1 MGYFANMFL
10 LLVFDNLHFP
20 VARSFLS
27 TAFVTFVT
35 VWLSRRGGTYMGNA
49 KMQRD
54 TTNPNAKQGVSPA
67 PNGSP

>member
-27 TAFVTFVT
+27 TAFVTFVA
-35 VWLSRRGGTYMGNA
+35 VWLSRRGGTYMGGGHN
-49 KMQRD
+49 K
-54 TTNPNAKQGVSPA
+54 P
-67 PNGSP
+67 